1 MTDKL
6 LPIGT
11 YCVGVLLI
19 GDRAETHGQTVQ
31 ILQPAAFAPAD
42 LLRVIVRNPA
52 VFVPDNAAGAQAG
65 WFWLFQIIVKDVW
78 GRLALHQDHCPI
90 DRSLE
95 QEELAGEI
103 ARAAPEIY
111 GRMVARLVDQIGITP
126 APQAA
131 RPALLN

>member
-19 GDRAETHGQTVQ
+19 GDPAQTHGQTAQ
-31 ILQPAAFAPAD
+31 ILQPAVFEPSD
-42 LLRVIVRNPA
+42 LLRIIMRDPA
-52 VFVPDNAAGAQAG
+52 VFVPDSAAGAHAG

-90 DRSLE
+90 DRSLD
-95 QEELAGEI
+95 QDELAGEI

-126 APQAA
+126 TPQAE
-131 RPALLN
+131 RPQLLN